1 MKFLSS
7 FFLLLAFAVSS
18 TTAQNLSSTH
28 DLMTEIILSSS
39 ESLEYIESISN
50 NEYSSVKLL
59 DAILLAT
66 LAEKNCVVVKV
77 IAKRTMDNNSTE
89 YYKIIKQADI
99 CVEISDDLQL
109 ELINRMPDDLREQ
122 MLDNQ

>member
-1 MKFLSS
+1 
-7 FFLLLAFAVSS
+7 
-18 TTAQNLSSTH
+18 
-28 DLMTEIILSSS
+28 
-39 ESLEYIESISN
+39 
-50 NEYSSVKLL
+50 
-59 DAILLAT
+59 
-66 LAEKNCVVVKV
+66 
-77 IAKRTMDNNSTE
+77 MDNNSTE